1 MKTPG
6 RIGLNDLFAGGDV
19 LSELTRAS
27 PGSDG
32 ASPYLRRGVQLQ
44 PASPLPH
51 ANSWLNISHRILQL
65 ESPSDTDTFLKYG
78 PNLPASVW

>member
-32 ASPYLRRGVQLQ
+32 ASPYLWRCQYADTPFAATPTRLRYATGT
-44 PASPLPH
+44 SLPD
-51 ANSWLNISHRILQL
+51 WLDR
-65 ESPSDTDTFLKYG
+65 
-78 PNLPASVW
+78 